1 MLINT
6 RLKEVLVVAKR
17 AFSISDSSEA
27 LFKNLTD
34 EMATEHPILQTLLDR
49 VLNDEEMSSPSEREF
64 IFPRR
69 HILPALFAQG
79 LFPGLFERSH
89 IDDYFWICRKLL
101 CFCSRFSPEDEVQ
114 TAKIAIYIL
123 QDAEN

>member
-64 IFPRR
+64 IFPRG

-89 IDDYFWICRKLL
+89 IDDYF
-101 CFCSRFSPEDEVQ
+101 
-114 TAKIAIYIL
+114 
-123 QDAEN
+123 